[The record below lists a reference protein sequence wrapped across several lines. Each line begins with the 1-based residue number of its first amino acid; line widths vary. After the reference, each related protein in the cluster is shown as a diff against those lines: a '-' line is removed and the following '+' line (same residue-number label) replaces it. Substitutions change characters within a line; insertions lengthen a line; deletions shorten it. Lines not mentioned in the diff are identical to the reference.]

1 MAYKGLEGIR
11 RGDKGVTRGLD
22 GVTRGYSWL
31 QEVTGEYK
39 GL

>member
-1 MAYKGLEGIR
+1 MAYKRLEGIR